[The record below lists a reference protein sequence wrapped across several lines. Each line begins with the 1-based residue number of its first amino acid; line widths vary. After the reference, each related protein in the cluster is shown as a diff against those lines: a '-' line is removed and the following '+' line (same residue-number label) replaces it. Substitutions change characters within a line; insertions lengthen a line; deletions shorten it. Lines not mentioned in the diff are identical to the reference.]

1 MKNDMKIDL
10 TKASFKQR
18 LAFLLV
24 ASLTVTTAMSSLLDL
39 RNVVDKVPMILMPI
53 AYIASFALV
62 IIILVLYEPYVDWSL
77 RHHLHATYD
86 DAFTKSSVWR
96 LVLITVGAL
105 TLIGTV
111 FAVSPHML
119 AKAPNTV
126 FGWILVIMVQVLIG
140 PIALELAQ
148 RGWLN
153 ELFFEGR
160 KKPLNMVTMCAISAG
175 LTILFVWPQ
184 NWFYL
189 VLNAYTGFT
198 MMYLFR
204 YQYKIKL
211 CAIYHI
217 IVNATLLSLALFM

>member
-10 TKASFKQR
+10 TKVSFKQR
-18 LAFLLV
+18 LVFLLV
-24 ASLTVTTAMSSLLDL
+24 ASLTVTMAMSSLLDL
-39 RNVVDKVPMILMPI
+39 RNVVDVIPMILMPI
-53 AYIASFALV
+53 SYVASLASV
-62 IIILVLYEPYVDWSL
+62 IIILVLYEPYVDWSM
-77 RHHLHATYD
+77 RHHLHATCD
-86 DAFTKSSVWR
+86 DAFTIPAVWR
-96 LVLITVGAL
+96 LLLITVGAL
-105 TLIGTV
+105 ALIGTV
-111 FAVSPHML
+111 FVISPHLL
-119 AKAPNTV
+119 AKAPNTA
-126 FGWILVIMVQVLIG
+126 FGWVLVIIVQILIG

-175 LTILFVWPQ
+175 LTILFAWPQ

-204 YQYKIKL
+204 YHYKIKL

-217 IVNATLLSLALFM
+217 IVNATLLLLALFM

>member
-10 TKASFKQR
+10 TNVSFKQR

-39 RNVVDKVPMILMPI
+39 RNVVDRIPTILMPVG
-53 AYIASFALV
+53 YVASFALV
-62 IIILVLYEPYVDWSL
+62 IIVLVLYEPYVDWSL
-77 RHHLHATYD
+77 RHHLKATYE
-86 DAFTKSSVWR
+86 DAFTKPAVWR
-96 LVLITVGAL
+96 LLLITVGGLA
-105 TLIGTV
+105 LIGTV
-111 FAVSPHML
+111 FAVSPHLL

-126 FGWILVIMVQVLIG
+126 FGWILVVAVQVLIG

-160 KKPLNMVTMCAISAG
+160 EKPFNMVTMGAISAG
-175 LTILFVWPQ
+175 LTILFAWPQ

-204 YQYKIKL
+204 YQYKIRL

-217 IVNATLLSLALFM
+217 IINATLLLLALFM

>member
-1 MKNDMKIDL
+1 MKNDMKLDL
-10 TKASFKQR
+10 TNVSFKQR

-39 RNVVDKVPMILMPI
+39 RNVVDRIPTILMPI
-53 AYIASFALV
+53 GYVASFALV

-77 RHHLHATYD
+77 RHHPKATYND
-86 DAFTKSSVWR
+86 TFTKPAVSR
-96 LVLITVGAL
+96 LVLITGGAL
-105 TLIGTV
+105 ALLGTV
-111 FAVSPHML
+111 FAVSPHLL

-126 FGWILVIMVQVLIG
+126 FGWVLVIVIQIVIG

-175 LTILFVWPQ
+175 LTILFAWPQ

-204 YQYKIKL
+204 YQYKIRL

-217 IVNATLLSLALFM
+217 IVNTMLLLLALVM

>member
-10 TKASFKQR
+10 TKVSFKQR

-39 RNVVDKVPMILMPI
+39 RNVVDLIPTILMPVGY
-53 AYIASFALV
+53 AASFALV
-62 IIILVLYEPYVDWSL
+62 IIILVLYEPYADWSM
-77 RHHLHATYD
+77 RHHLKATCD
-86 DAFTKSSVWR
+86 DAFTIPVVWR

-105 TLIGTV
+105 ALISTV
-111 FAVSPHML
+111 FVVSPHLL

-126 FGWILVIMVQVLIG
+126 FGWFLVIAIQILIG

-160 KKPLNMVTMCAISAG
+160 EKPLNMVTMCAISAG
-175 LTILFVWPQ
+175 LTILFAWPQ

-204 YQYKIKL
+204 YHYKIKL

-217 IVNATLLSLALFM
+217 IVNATLLLLALFM